1 MARVLTAV
9 EIDAPIERVFDYV
22 TTSGNWP
29 YWHPAS
35 QSVGGASDHSAAP
48 GERIAEEILMQWPEL
63 ARRLDRRG
71 ARAAAPLGDPG
82 EAEGGGN
89 ATITYRLMRQDGG
102 TSFERELVYRM
113 PNAWLAVLD
122 RLFIRRR
129 MVTRSAEAPRRLKR
143 ILESGTPP
151 T

>member
-1 MARVLTAV
+1 VIR
-9 EIDAPIERVFDYV
+9 
-22 TTSGNWP
+22 
-29 YWHPAS
+29 
-35 QSVGGASDHSAAP
+35 
-48 GERIAEEILMQWPEL
+48 
-63 ARRLDRRG
+63 
-71 ARAAAPLGDPG
+71 G

-89 ATITYRLMRQDGG
+89 PTITHGLTRDDRG
-102 TSFERELVYRM
+102 TLFERELVYRM
-113 PNAWLAVLD
+113 PNTWLAVLD